1 MRLSADDRLRR
12 DIITQLMCNLE
23 LRFDEFE
30 AAYGIRFHDAFAP
43 ELERLRAF
51 EDDGLVKIGAR
62 RLDVELAGRMLV
74 RNIAMVFDRYLG
86 QQAMQ
91 RFSRTV

>member
-1 MRLSADDRLRR
+1 
-12 DIITQLMCNLE
+12 MCNLE

-30 AAYGIRFHDAFAP
+30 AAYGIRFANAFEP
-43 ELERLRAF
+43 ELERLRGF
-51 EDDGLVKIGAR
+51 EEDGLVSLGAR
-62 RLDVELAGRMLV
+62 KLEVRMAGRMLV

-86 QQAMQ
+86 QQALE

>member
-1 MRLSADDRLRR
+1 
-12 DIITQLMCNLE
+12 MCNLE

-30 AAYGIRFHDAFAP
+30 AAYGIRLAETFEP
-43 ELERLRAF
+43 ELERLRGF
-51 EDDGLVKIGAR
+51 EQDGLVSLEADKLEVR
-62 RLDVELAGRMLV
+62 LAGRMLV

-86 QQAMQ
+86 QHTLE